1 MDYQAKKNEIKS
13 LKSELKCAYDGIK
26 PDVLCSKVEELE
38 KEQNTDGFW
47 NDVKNAQKCQRKS
60 VKSRQNLSALKGS

>member
-26 PDVLCSKVEELE
+26 PDVLRSKVEELE

-47 NDVKNAQKCQRKS
+47 
-60 VKSRQNLSALKGS
+60 KGNQSNQGKT